1 MRRRGGGR
9 RGPGS
14 GPGAAPGASLSPA
27 PSRPVHRPTG
37 EGRRALWGGGRSG
50 AALCELR
57 FFFFWEGGQGK
68 MTLIFGTVLI
78 FHTGRISISMYVINK
93 DEGP

>member
-1 MRRRGGGR
+1 
-9 RGPGS
+9 
-14 GPGAAPGASLSPA
+14 
-27 PSRPVHRPTG
+27 
-37 EGRRALWGGGRSG
+37 
-50 AALCELR
+50 
-57 FFFFWEGGQGK
+57 